1 MRSKNIAIMLAAALL
16 VLSCATRSI
25 VVPYGLTPMELIQRG
40 QEASDR
46 NRYVQA
52 LQYYDAIIERY
63 PFDIDFICAAE
74 YEIAFIHY
82 KQKDYNLSR
91 AKFNA
96 LLARYYAPGGQMLPP
111 QFEIL
116 SNIILA
122 RMDEIDAQRNLPFFQ
137 RR

>member
-1 MRSKNIAIMLAAALL
+1 MRSIKITIILAATLL
-16 VLSCATRSI
+16 ILSCATGPI
-25 VVPYGLTPMELIQRG
+25 TVPYGLTPMELIQRG

-46 NRYVQA
+46 NRFSHA
-52 LQYYDAIIERY
+52 LQYYDALLERY

-74 YEIAFIHY
+74 YEIAFVHY
-82 KQKDYNLSR
+82 KQRDYDLSR
-91 AKFNA
+91 EKFNA

-116 SNIILA
+116 SNIVLA
-122 RMDEIDAQRNLPFFQ
+122 RIDEHEAQRNLPLFQ